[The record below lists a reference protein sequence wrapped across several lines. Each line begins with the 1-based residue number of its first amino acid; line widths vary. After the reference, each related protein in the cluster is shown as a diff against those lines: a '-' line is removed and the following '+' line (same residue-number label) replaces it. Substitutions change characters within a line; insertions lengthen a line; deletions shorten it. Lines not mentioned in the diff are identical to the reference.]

1 MNSRELAD
9 RIGNMDEHLVQQ
21 AEKLPNYG
29 ARHRRKWA
37 VRAAS
42 CAAALVLA
50 LGSFTAGAVVFAK
63 EVAVEPEMVTLEEIG
78 LTLLLP
84 DEWKGNYSVEVGEM
98 EGGYLYTFYDSTI
111 HGQGG
116 EWTDGGA
123 LFFIGTYGDM
133 PMTEAE
139 MDAEHHHAYAYE
151 YLFSTRT
158 TNYIMV
164 YVSDVQ
170 YDPADPVMTS
180 HYDMLVQG
188 VRDIR
193 FILDDVL

>member
-29 ARHRRKWA
+29 ARHRRRWA

-42 CAAALVLA
+42 CVAALVLA
-50 LGSFTAGAVVFAK
+50 LGSFTAGAVAFAK
-63 EVAVEPEMVTLEEIG
+63 EVVVEPEMVTLEEIG

-123 LFFIGTYGDM
+123 LFFIGTYGDT

-139 MDAEHHHAYAYE
+139 MDAEHHYAYAYE

-170 YDPADPVMTS
+170 YDPGDPVMTS

>member
-29 ARHRRKWA
+29 ARHRKRWA

-42 CAAALVLA
+42 CVAALVLA
-50 LGSFTAGAVVFAK
+50 LGSFTAGAVAFAK
-63 EVAVEPEMVTLEEIG
+63 EVVVEPEMVTLEEIG

-188 VRDIR
+188 VSDIR